1 MPAIGLPQKAADDR
15 GDERAEVDP
24 GEIELEARVAARVT
38 VAVQIADLADEV
50 AAQAPRARDQQ
61 RKRGE
66 ERRVEPHREMPGRHQ
81 PRAEGDRSPPPDAV
95 ADHATDDRH
104 EIHQPDVKPE
114 DLARQRGHRQRA
126 GNAFDRG
133 AKSDEAGDVLDV
145 ARSQQLPDHVEDEQR
160 LHPVERD
167 AVPQLGPGQIGQPAR
182 LTEQVGGR
190 AGRGRRHHI

>member
-1 MPAIGLPQKAADDR
+1 MALGHGQGRGRGAGAGAIGREMTRPGEEDGQADPHPDRSEAEGDVPAIGLPQKAADDR

-38 VAVQIADLADEV
+38 VAVQIANLADEV

-114 DLARQRGHRQRA
+114 DLARQRGHR
-126 GNAFDRG
+126 
-133 AKSDEAGDVLDV
+133 
-145 ARSQQLPDHVEDEQR
+145 
-160 LHPVERD
+160 
-167 AVPQLGPGQIGQPAR
+167 
-182 LTEQVGGR
+182 
-190 AGRGRRHHI
+190 